1 MNTLK
6 KQKILKS
13 VKLLAY
19 YEIIG
24 GVLGLL
30 VLSYFIFVTSSIQLP
45 LLIALSIG
53 AVFFLFS
60 IFSGYQLL
68 YGNLTT
74 ALNLS
79 LITQMLQL
87 ISFAVSGY
95 ALLLVSG
102 LMISVGLDL
111 TNDFEVSSAF
121 SLSQYDFSFN
131 HEKELVIFRINLVA
145 LFSIYHIIKMKNKL
159 RETTLETSGETV

>member
-6 KQKILKS
+6 NKKLLKS
-13 VKLLAY
+13 IKLLAY

-24 GVLGLL
+24 GVIGLL
-30 VLSYFIFVTSSIQLP
+30 VLSYFFFVTSSIQLP

-53 AVFFLFS
+53 AIFFLFS

-68 YGNLTT
+68 YGNLAT

-102 LMISVGLDL
+102 LMISVGLEL
-111 TNDFEVSSAF
+111 TNGFEVSSGF
-121 SLSQYDFSFN
+121 SLSEYDFNFN
-131 HEKELVIFRINLVA
+131 NEKELVIFKINLVA
-145 LFSIYHIIKMKNKL
+145 VFLIYQIIKIKSKL
-159 RETTLETSGETV
+159 TEINLETSRQIA

>member
-1 MNTLK
+1 MNTFKNKRL
-6 KQKILKS
+6 LKS
-13 VKLLAY
+13 IKLLAY

-30 VLSYFIFVTSSIQLP
+30 ILTYFTLTTSSIQLP

-53 AVFFLFS
+53 AIFFLFS
-60 IFSGYQLL
+60 IISGQQLL
-68 YGNLTT
+68 YGNLTK

-102 LMISVGLDL
+102 LMISVGLEL
-111 TNDFEVSSAF
+111 TNGFEVSSGF
-121 SLSQYDFSFN
+121 SLSEYDFNFN
-131 HEKELVIFRINLVA
+131 NQKELVIFKINLVA
-145 LFSIYHIIKMKNKL
+145 LFLIYQIIKIKSKL
-159 RETTLETSGETV
+159 SEINLETSSQID

>member
-1 MNTLK
+1 MNFSNNLKLCASISRPNAKPQTVICKANENPTTMNTLK
-6 KQKILKS
+6 NKRLLKPI
-13 VKLLAY
+13 KLLAY

-30 VLSYFIFVTSSIQLP
+30 ILTYFTLTTSPIQLP

-53 AVFFLFS
+53 AIFFLFS
-60 IFSGYQLL
+60 IISGQQLL
-68 YGNLTT
+68 YGNLTK

-102 LMISVGLDL
+102 LMISVGLEL
-111 TNDFEVSSAF
+111 T
-121 SLSQYDFSFN
+121 
-131 HEKELVIFRINLVA
+131 
-145 LFSIYHIIKMKNKL
+145 
-159 RETTLETSGETV
+159 